1 MLRLP
6 RVVLAVVG
14 VVMKSLKVRVAVS
27 TAVLAVGAALVVAG
41 PAQAG
46 YSAVNDTTQ
55 AADFYTPPSPLP
67 AGKDGDVIRSEPMTV
82 HLGLSAKAQRIMYLT
97 RDAKNQPIAVTGT
110 VLTPNT
116 PWLGLGKRPVI
127 GYAVGTQ
134 GLGDQCAA
142 SKQLETGLEYE
153 GVYIEGLLMR
163 GYGVVVT
170 DYQGLGTPGEH
181 TYVNRAAQ
189 GHAVLDSVRAAQR
202 LPDAGLPADGPVVTF
217 GYSQGGGASAS
228 AAELQPTYAPELKLK
243 GAYAGAVPAELK
255 SVGKSLDGS
264 YAVALLGYAVSGLEA
279 AYPDQIDLDQY
290 LNDQGKQLVEQGRK
304 ECLVESLALHAFTKS
319 ETLTKD
325 GRPVSAYM
333 DEEPF
338 NTLVNEQKLGN
349 RKPSAPVLVLH
360 STLDDI
366 VPFEQGKQMAKDW
379 CSKGAKVQ
387 FKSLELPTHI
397 AAIPNTAPYVFPWLE
412 GVVAGVPQLSNCGT
426 F

>member
-1 MLRLP
+1 
-6 RVVLAVVG
+6 
-14 VVMKSLKVRVAVS
+14 MKSLKFRVAATTS
-27 TAVLAVGAALVVAG
+27 VLAVAAALIVSG
-41 PAQAG
+41 PALAG
-46 YSAVNDTTQ
+46 TESAAVTP

-67 AGKDGDVIRSEPMTV
+67 AGNDGDVIRSEPMTV
-82 HLGLSAKAQRIMYLT
+82 HLGLSAKAQRIMYLS
-97 RDAKNQPIAVTGT
+97 RDTHGKQIAVTGT
-110 VLTPNT
+110 VLTPNM
-116 PWLGLGKRPVI
+116 PWAGLGKRSVV

-163 GYGVVVT
+163 GYGVVVS
-170 DYQGLGTPGEH
+170 DYEGLGTPGEH

-202 LPDAGLPADGPVVTF
+202 LGAANLPDDGPVATF

-243 GAYAGAVPAELK
+243 GAYAGAVPADLK
-255 SVGKSLDGS
+255 AVGRSLDGS

-279 AYPDQIDLDQY
+279 AYPEQIDLDQY
-290 LNDQGKQLVEQGRK
+290 LNDAGKQLLASGRK
-304 ECLVESLALHAFTKS
+304 ECLVESIALHAFTKS

-325 GRPVSAYM
+325 GRPVTAYM

-338 NTLVNEQKLGN
+338 NSLVNDQKLGN
-349 RKPSAPVLVLH
+349 RKPSAPTLVLH
-360 STLDDI
+360 SSLDDI
-366 VPFEQGKQMAKDW
+366 VPFEQGKQLAKDW
-379 CSKGAKVQ
+379 CAKGAKVQ
-387 FKSLELPTHI
+387 FQSLSLPTHI
-397 AAIPNTAPYVFPWLE
+397 VAIPNTAPYVFPWLE
-412 GVVAGVPQLSNCGT
+412 GVFSPLPGPSNCGS

>member
-1 MLRLP
+1 
-6 RVVLAVVG
+6 
-14 VVMKSLKVRVAVS
+14 MKSLKVRVAVG
-27 TAVLAVGAALVVAG
+27 TAVLAVGAALLVAG

-46 YSAVNDTTQ
+46 YSAVNATTQ
-55 AADFYTPPSPLP
+55 AAADFYTPPSPLP
-67 AGKDGDVIRSEPMTV
+67 AGKDGDVIRSEPMAV

-97 RDAKNQPIAVTGT
+97 RDAQDRPIAVTGT
-110 VLTPNT
+110 VLTPNM

-134 GLGDQCAA
+134 GMADHCAP

-181 TYVNRAAQ
+181 TYVNRSAQ

-202 LPDAGLPADGPVVTF
+202 TPGSGLPTDGPVVTF

-243 GAYAGAVPAELK
+243 GAYAGAPPADLK
-255 SVGKSLDGS
+255 AVGKSLDGS
-264 YAVALLGYAVSGLEA
+264 YAATLLGYAVIGLEA
-279 AYPDQIDLDQY
+279 AYPEQIDLDQF
-290 LNDQGKQLVEQGRK
+290 LNDKGKQLFEQAK
-304 ECLVESLALHAFTKS
+304 NSCLIDGLALGAFTKS

-338 NTLVNEQKLGN
+338 NSIVNDQKLGQ
-349 RKPSAPVLVLH
+349 RKPAAPVLVLH

-366 VPFEQGKQMAKDW
+366 VPFEQGRQMAKDW
-379 CSKGAKVQ
+379 CGKGAKVQ